1 MSVDNVSKNM
11 EVARTYFQA
20 VQTGDLE
27 TLGALVAPNVVWYQP
42 GNNRFSG
49 KHEGAQ
55 AVFGM
60 IGGMMEMSV
69 GSFKIETFNV
79 VGGNEDKVAVI
90 VEFSAERE
98 GLSMRMV
105 GVDLI
110 TIVNGKIVEAWL
122 YSADQVAEDTFWGN

>member
-1 MSVDNVSKNM
+1 MNAGNVSKNL
-11 EVARTYFQA
+11 EVAKTYFQA

-60 IGGMMEMSV
+60 IGGMMEVSQ

-79 VGGNEDKVAVI
+79 VGGNKKNVAVI
-90 VEFSAERE
+90 VEFSAAR
-98 GLSMRMV
+98 GDQSMRMV
-105 GVDLI
+105 GVDML
-110 TIVNGKIVEAWL
+110 TIEDGKIVEAWL